1 MDGIVMYLVFLVP
14 ALVLGLA
21 AQWWLKRTFA
31 TNSEIGVQSG
41 MTGEEVA
48 RRILDANGLHGVPV
62 HPSPGG
68 PLSDHYD
75 PRSRGVFLSE
85 PVFAGRSIAAAAVA
99 AHEVGHAIQHDKA
112 YAPMQVRSALFPA
125 VAFASSTW
133 IFLLLAGAFM
143 NAIGLI
149 QVAIALYAVAVL
161 FHFVTLPVEFDA
173 SRRAQVQLAGMGLV
187 TDVERSGTRKVLTA
201 AAMTY
206 VVGAIAALSQLIYFV
221 LAYLQD

>member
-1 MDGIVMYLVFLVP
+1 MYIVFLAP
-14 ALVLGLA
+14 TLILGLA
-21 AQWWLKRTFA
+21 AQWWLKKTFA
-31 TNSEIGVQSG
+31 SNSEIGVQSG

-48 RRILDANGLHGVPV
+48 RRILNANGLHGVPV
-62 HPSPGG
+62 NPSPGG

-133 IFLLLAGAFM
+133 IFLLIAGAFL

-149 QVAIALYAVAVL
+149 QIAIALYAVAVL

-173 SRRAQVQLAGMGLV
+173 SRRAGVQLAGMGLV
-187 TDVERSGTRKVLTA
+187 TETEGRGAKKVLTA

-206 VVGAIAALSQLIYFV
+206 VVGALAALSQLLYFV

>member
-1 MDGIVMYLVFLVP
+1 MYLVFLVP

-112 YAPMQVRSALFPA
+112 YAPMQVRSALAPA
-125 VAFASSTW
+125 VGFASSFW
-133 IFLLLAGAFM
+133 IVLLLAGAFM

>member
-1 MDGIVMYLVFLVP
+1 MYILFLAP
-14 ALVLGLA
+14 TLILGLA
-21 AQWWLKRTFA
+21 AQWWLKKTFA
-31 TNSEIGVQSG
+31 TNAELGVQSG

-62 HPSPGG
+62 NPSPGG

-112 YAPMQVRSALFPA
+112 YAPMQIRSTMFPA

-133 IFLLLAGAFM
+133 IFLLMAGAFM
-143 NAIGLI
+143 NALGLI
-149 QVAIALYAVAVL
+149 QVAIALYAIAVL

-173 SRRAQVQLAGMGLV
+173 SKRAQVQLAGLGLV
-187 TDVERSGTRKVLTA
+187 SDSERTGTRRVLTA

-206 VVGAIAALSQLIYFV
+206 VVGALAALSQLLYFV

>member
-1 MDGIVMYLVFLVP
+1 MYILFLAP
-14 ALVLGLA
+14 TLILGLA
-21 AQWWLKRTFA
+21 AQWWLKKTFA

-62 HPSPGG
+62 NPSPGG

-85 PVFAGRSIAAAAVA
+85 PVYAGRSIAAAAVA

-112 YAPMQVRSALFPA
+112 YTPMQVRSAMFPA
-125 VAFASSTW
+125 VSFASSTW
-133 IFLLLAGAFM
+133 IFLLMAGAFM
-143 NAIGLI
+143 NALGLI

-173 SRRAQVQLAGMGLV
+173 SRRAQVQLAGLGLV
-187 TDVERSGTRKVLTA
+187 TDTERTGSRRVLTA

-206 VVGAIAALSQLIYFV
+206 VVGALAALSQLLYFV

>member
-1 MDGIVMYLVFLVP
+1 MSGIGMYILFLAP
-14 ALVLGLA
+14 TLILGLA
-21 AQWWLKRTFA
+21 AQWWLKKTFA
-31 TNSEIGVQSG
+31 TNAELGVQSG

-62 HPSPGG
+62 NPSPGG

-112 YAPMQVRSALFPA
+112 YAPMQIRSTMFPA

-133 IFLLLAGAFM
+133 IFLLMAGAFM
-143 NAIGLI
+143 NALGLI
-149 QVAIALYAVAVL
+149 QVAIALYAIAVL

-173 SRRAQVQLAGMGLV
+173 SKRAQVQLAGLGLV
-187 TDVERSGTRKVLTA
+187 SDSERTGTRRVLTA

-206 VVGAIAALSQLIYFV
+206 VVGALAALSQLLYFV